1 MKIDLNGN
9 MDFIATLKEESESIG
24 IALDEC
30 ALLKFKKYKDLLLE
44 WNQKMNLTAIT
55 DEYQILMKHFIDCLE
70 ITKYIKKGE
79 KVIDVG
85 TGAGFPG
92 IVIAI
97 FFNSNVEITLLDS
110 LNKRL
115 LFLEEVIKKLD
126 LKNVKIVHGRA
137 EEVARNAEY
146 REQYDVVVS
155 RAVANLHVL
164 LEYDIGYAKI
174 NGRLL
179 LMKSGNVE
187 EEIKLATKAMSV
199 LKCKVVKKYEYK
211 YVVNK
216 EEYTRCILEIMKKE
230 KTLEKYPRN
239 YGQITK
245 KPLL

>member
-1 MKIDLNGN
+1 MKFNKD
-9 MDFIATLKEESESIG
+9 TKIG
-24 IALDEC
+24 E
-30 ALLKFKKYKDLLLE
+30 
-44 WNQKMNLTAIT
+44 
-55 DEYQILMKHFIDCLE
+55 ILQVAPEKAEILIDCGMHCIGCPASQMETLE
-70 ITKYIKKGE
+70 EACDVHG
-79 KVIDVG
+79 IDV
-85 TGAGFPG
+85 
-92 IVIAI
+92 
-97 FFNSNVEITLLDS
+97 
-110 LNKRL
+110 
-115 LFLEEVIKKLD
+115 EEVIKKLD

-187 EEIKLATKAMSV
+187 EEIKLATKAMSA